1 MSNELL
7 TQQQQ
12 AAASL
17 LANGSMEKQAIAKY
31 IGISRTTLYQWM
43 KNDNFN
49 AEVDRLKHEIKVFG
63 QEIIAGKLAEAVS
76 KYWNLIESTD
86 NQRVKAEGYQ
96 YFINRNLGKP
106 TSKLEL
112 EAGMKEAEVSD
123 DILDAEFEEWDQ
135 EN

>member
-123 DILDAEFEEWDQ
+123 DILDAEFEEWYQ

>member
-17 LANGSMEKQAIAKY
+17 LASGSMEKQAIAKH

-43 KNDNFN
+43 KNDKFM

-76 KYWNLIESTD
+76 KYWDLIDSTD

-112 EAGMKEAEVSD
+112 EAGMKEAEVSE
-123 DILDAEFEEWDQ
+123 DILDAEFDEW
-135 EN
+135 EAKE